1 MLDLR
6 SADKRY
12 DQYFVKG
19 KVVQKQRE
27 SLVTSLSALLKA
39 WLLLYLSKNYG
50 YLGVE
55 VKPSPFNNSQLDKRC
70 DFLLFVSQS
79 LT

>member
-1 MLDLR
+1 ML
-6 SADKRY
+6 
-12 DQYFVKG
+12 QYFVKG